1 MWYRKTLLLLEIAND
16 DDMMGMIET
25 FIYTQSYNLANTLHI
40 VAVVS
45 DSYQK

>member
-1 MWYRKTLLLLEIAND
+1 
-16 DDMMGMIET
+16 MMGMIET

-45 DSYQK
+45 DSYQKLKVEILYHIKESFE